1 MKLPLSVLVVV
12 HTADLEVLLLERAAR
27 PGFWQSVTGSLDRA
41 DEPYE
46 AAAAREVCEET
57 GIQLPAQSLK
67 AWNVAYTFEIYSRW
81 RHRFAPGV
89 THNTERLFSAP
100 LKERAPVT
108 LASEEHTAFAW
119 LPWREAARKCFSW
132 SNRDAILM
140 IGAALLAAGCAT
152 GDGRLATHL
161 EGGAD
166 DVRECAHWYRALD
179 AEVDGAG
186 VRDAQ
191 YTRLAGFPHLRVDRL
206 LASLKERAARSDTAL
221 RAYGERMAEL
231 DLEARRHELRNLPT
245 LNDEVRTQT
254 LRRASECSSRL
265 RAVDREHAAAVFA
278 AVHVPDD
285 YSTAQRVLGLYAIT
299 KVPFAAGVG
308 RWQRDTLAAFAHEPD
323 QANLRVRFS
332 PPSSAVLPR
341 AVVAGILARA
351 AYDPLGHPNLSPR
364 EVQLLGAAYAP
375 SFEVEIRADHD
386 RFGLLRFRRSSGAP
400 EVDAAEPTV
409 YVHAAYTRYGEHVL
423 VQLIYTIWFP
433 ERPAS
438 GAFDLLAGR
447 LDGVM
452 WRVTLAPDGEP
463 ILYDSIH
470 PCGCFH
476 MFFPTPRARPR
487 PAPDGLDEWA
497 FVPQSVPHAGED
509 ERVVLSIASAT
520 HYIER
525 VRLERAASLVRYA
538 FRPYDELRSLPRAG
552 GVHASLFGPDGIVPG
567 TERGERFFFWPMGI
581 ASAGAMRQ
589 WGRHATAFVGRRH
602 FDDAQLLERRFEL
615 DL

>member
-12 HTADLEVLLLERAAR
+12 HTDDLDVLLLERAAR

-41 DEPYE
+41 DEAYE
-46 AAAAREVCEET
+46 AAAAREVREET

-67 AWNVAYTFEIYSRW
+67 AWNVAYTFEIYLRW

-89 THNTERLFSAP
+89 THNTERLFSAR
-100 LKERAPVT
+100 LNERAPVT
-108 LASEEHTAFAW
+108 VAPEEHTAFAW

-140 IGAALLAAGCAT
+140 IGAALLTAGCAT

-166 DVRECAHWYRALD
+166 DVRECAYWYRALD

-191 YTRLAGFPHLRVDRL
+191 YTRLAGLPHLRVDRL
-206 LASLKERAARSDTAL
+206 LASLKERATRSDAAL
-221 RAYGERMAEL
+221 RAYDERMAEL
-231 DLEARRHELRNLPT
+231 DLEARRHEVRNLPT
-245 LNDEVRTQT
+245 LNDEARTQA

-265 RAVDREHAAAVFA
+265 RAADREHAAAVLA
-278 AVHVPDD
+278 AVQVPDD
-285 YSTAQRVLGLYAIT
+285 YSTMQRVLGLYAIT
-299 KVPFAAGVG
+299 KFPFAAGVD
-308 RWQRDTLAAFAHEPD
+308 RWQTDTLAAFAREPD
-323 QANLRVRFS
+323 EANPRVRFS
-332 PPSSAVLPR
+332 PPPSAALPR

-364 EVQLLGAAYAP
+364 EVQLLAAAYAP

-386 RFGLLRFRRSSGAP
+386 RFGVLRFRRGSGAP

-409 YVHAAYTRYGEHVL
+409 YVNAAYTRYGEHVL
-423 VQLIYTIWFP
+423 VQLVYTIWFP

-452 WRVTLAPDGEP
+452 WRVTLAPNGEP

-470 PCGCFH
+470 ACGCFH

-497 FVPQSVPHAGED
+497 FVPHSVPPAGED

-567 TERGERFFFWPMGI
+567 TQRGERFFFWPMGI